1 MKTKRMWAGAAA
13 AVCMLVV
20 APAWGHPHPDE
31 RVLNLEEIIGGLE
44 QGMVAL
50 EQLERE
56 RELEMLRGI
65 TEEVR
70 QNARVK
76 RAANR
81 LAGGQLE
88 ALRMAMAAF
97 REKGHVEAIELTER
111 AIRAREVHL
120 EGRRDREALD
130 IAQRGPR
137 REQCIELMNLAVD
150 LYRQFGAED
159 RAERL
164 RRAIAELWPQ
174 RERERGGERE
184 RERGRER
191 ERRGERDR
199 PDDTGNRIEIMRMAL
214 RALLEADRRD
224 AADLLERAEHALKMD
239 AQRRRDDESM
249 TIRNNAPSVGQQIE
263 LLQLASRLWREFGHP
278 DRADTVGE
286 LAEQLAAESRR
297 GRRPEQRRRERGDDE
312 ARRMEEVQEQ
322 IQRLENAIEEL
333 RHRLRDRER
342 DR

>member
-65 TEEVR
+65 AEEVR

-88 ALRMAMAAF
+88 ALRMAMEAF

-120 EGRRDREALD
+120 EGRRDREARD

-150 LYRQFGAED
+150 LYRQFGAQD

-174 RERERGGERE
+174 RVRQ
-184 RERGRER
+184 RGRER